1 MASAFWMRQSLPNG
15 LILPPYS
22 VQVCRL
28 KVDTPT
34 SGAQSYLVLDGAHTP
49 ESATAFAQTLR
60 RYFPDAPVALVLAS
74 DKDHK
79 AVMEALHQTLEPDV
93 VLFTSVPVAGAEDR
107 CDSDGR
113 LKICAN
119 ATNVWEMSTCHS
131 LQCWRLTTQSSAPH
145 ILG

>member
-1 MASAFWMRQSLPNG
+1 MGLAAELMRQSLPNG

-60 RYFPDAPVALVLAS
+60 QCFPDAPVALVLAMAS

-79 AVMEALHQTLEPDV
+79 AVMKALHQSLEPDV
-93 VLFTSVPVAGAEDR
+93 VLFTSVPIAGAEDR
-107 CDSDGR
+107 CDLDGR
-113 LKICAN
+113 LKP
-119 ATNVWEMSTCHS
+119 EP
-131 LQCWRLTTQSSAPH
+131 TQ
-145 ILG
+145 